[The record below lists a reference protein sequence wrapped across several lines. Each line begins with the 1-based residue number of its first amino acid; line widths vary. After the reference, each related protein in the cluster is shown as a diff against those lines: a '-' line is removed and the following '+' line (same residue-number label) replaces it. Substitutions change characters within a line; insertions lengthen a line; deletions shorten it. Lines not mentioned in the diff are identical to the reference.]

1 MKGRRL
7 ALTSV
12 LLASGCAAVDPQPA
26 IDRVRAEVA
35 DRAAVSVDWELERQ
49 GHEAVGRCVAA
60 KLAGE
65 MTADDAVAVALLK
78 NPTLRALYRELGVA
92 QSDVVAAGL
101 PENPV
106 FSVERRFRGRAAEF
120 DVAQEFMSVFLI
132 PLRRRLA
139 ESEFD
144 RERLR
149 VTHELL
155 EHTAEVRS
163 AYFRV
168 QAAEQLVEMRRSV
181 VEAMDASLTAARA
194 LRAAG
199 NNAALDVAQAERGA
213 NQARLE
219 HADAELEAVEAR
231 ERVNV
236 LLGLWGEETRWR
248 IPPRLPEIP
257 SADVPVAEFER
268 RAVSGRLDLASLRAE
283 VEALAQSL
291 GVTRITSVLPELT
304 LGGHSEREP
313 EGNTTRGPS
322 LSLPLSVFGRGQAA
336 RARANYLLLQAEDRH
351 AALAIE
357 IRSEVRTA
365 FSRMATARKKAA
377 FYRRSVLPVQ
387 QAVTDQTQLL
397 FNGMFVGVFQ
407 VLEAK
412 QDQIDAARDYIRALA
427 DYWLARTELEK
438 VLGRRLP
445 TGELRPNSV
454 GEPKAGPTT
463 HHHH

>member
-12 LLASGCAAVDPQPA
+12 LLASGCSPIDPQPA

-35 DRAAVSVDWELERQ
+35 DRAAVSVDWALERQ
-49 GHEAVGRCVAA
+49 GHEAVGQCVAA

-78 NPTLRALYRELGVA
+78 NPALRALYRELGVA
-92 QSDVVAAGL
+92 RSDLVAAGL
-101 PENPV
+101 PESPV
-106 FSVERRFRGRAAEF
+106 FSAERRFRGRAAEL

-132 PLRRRLA
+132 PLRRRVA

-155 EHTAEVRS
+155 DHTAEVRS
-163 AYFRV
+163 AYFEV
-168 QAAEQLVEMRRSV
+168 QAAQQLVEMRRSV
-181 VEAMDASLTAARA
+181 VDAMDASLTAARA

-199 NNAALDVAQAERGA
+199 NTAPLDVAQEERGA
-213 NQARLE
+213 NQARLD
-219 HADAELEAVEAR
+219 HADAELEVAEAR
-231 ERVNV
+231 EKMNV
-236 LLGLWGEETRWR
+236 LLGLWGEETGWR

-257 SADVPVAEFER
+257 RDDIPVDELER
-268 RAVSGRLDLASLRAE
+268 RAVTDRLDLASQRAE

-322 LSLPLSVFGRGQAA
+322 LSFPLSIFGRGRAA
-336 RARANYLLLQAEDRH
+336 RARANYLLLQAEDRY
-351 AALAIE
+351 AASAIE

-365 FSRMATARKKAA
+365 FARMATARKKAA
-377 FYRRSVLPVQ
+377 FYGRAVLPVQ
-387 QAVTDQTQLL
+387 QTVTDQTQLL

-407 VLEAK
+407 LLEAK
-412 QDQIDAARDYIRALA
+412 QDQIDAARDYIHALA

-438 VLGRRLP
+438 VLGRRIP
-445 TGELRPNSV
+445 TGELQPNSV

-463 HHHH
+463 HHH